1 MGPFTWCPYIVGDG
15 VGRRGGR
22 LKELEGVKI
31 KVSDGGLQGSAHS
44 DRLGVVVVGV
54 SVSLCDAVSV
64 SDGGIAGSAQ
74 SSVLSGVGVGVSDGG
89 IVGGIQGVSFGV
101 SGVVVEVFGVA
112 VSLSS
117 WARCSSAIADLKKA
131 LSPGWLAWEL
141 GPVVCCGD

>member
-44 DRLGVVVVGV
+44 DRLGVVIVDV
-54 SVSLCDAVSV
+54 SVSVCDVVSV

-131 LSPGWLAWEL
+131 LSPG
-141 GPVVCCGD
+141 